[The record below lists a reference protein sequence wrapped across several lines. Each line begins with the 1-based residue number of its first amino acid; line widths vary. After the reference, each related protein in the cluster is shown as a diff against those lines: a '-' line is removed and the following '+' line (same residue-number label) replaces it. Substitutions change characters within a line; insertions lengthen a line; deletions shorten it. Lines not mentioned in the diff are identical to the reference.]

1 MKIDIEKLKIS
12 IEKLNNLLN
21 DYENIYKSFY
31 HEMVNLKSY
40 WHDAHAN
47 AFFEKIREEKKANTV
62 FFREFKS
69 ICDLYNYIYNQY
81 LDMGDKINFD
91 LSNREIFISKIDKY
105 INNIDN
111 VINKYDN
118 LDTDFD
124 LEISKYLSEEKS
136 KYSNIKEKLLS
147 IKESNKEIIDNI
159 SNIEKQIKLK
169 ISKIHVKAIESNS
182 IADSSLGSLD
192 DVYVDVDNMNLI
204 VNKLEFYVKNESI
217 NFESVNEILSE
228 IGYIY
233 NTDNRDKLNDLLI
246 KFIRKYKVIIKNH
259 RNNVILI
266 NNNKDRYNNITYKF
280 NSFFG
285 DEV

>member
-12 IEKLNNLLN
+12 VEKLNSLLN
-21 DYENIYKSFY
+21 DYDSIYKSFY
-31 HEMVNLKSY
+31 HEIVNLKSY

-47 AFFEKIREEKKANTV
+47 AFFEKIREEKKVNTL

-81 LDMGDKINFD
+81 LDIGDKINFD
-91 LSNREIFISKIDKY
+91 FSNRDIFISKIDKY

-111 VINKYDN
+111 IINKYNN

-124 LEISKYLSEEKS
+124 LEISKYLSYEKS

-147 IKESNKEIIDNI
+147 IKEANKEAIDNI

-169 ISKIHVKAIESNS
+169 ISKIHVKSIESNS
-182 IADSSLGSLD
+182 IVDSSLGNLD

-233 NTDNRDKLNDLLI
+233 NTDNRDKLSDLLN
-246 KFIRKYKVIIKNH
+246 KFIRKYKIIIKNH

-285 DEV
+285 DGV